1 MSAVPADHP
10 VIAALRDRP
19 ADARVALVVEGGGMR
34 GAVTGGMAQAVE
46 ELGLTPSFDAVYGT
60 SAGALNAMWLTAG
73 RAAAGNVGWGE
84 PALVGDL
91 IEPRR
96 ALRGGRIVDIRTLVE
111 DHYEQLSPGVFAAAL
126 AAPATLHPMATEVR
140 TGAAEDLHPTLT
152 DPAALRRAL
161 IASSNLPI
169 LAGPPV
175 RVGEQ
180 RYLDGGLTAAI
191 PIRRALEDGAT
202 HILVLRSRRLGDVTQ
217 PPSRVAG
224 RLVGALLG
232 RSSAA
237 IAAAYLGR
245 AVAEGRDEAL
255 LAAHDADPTRTP
267 AVLSVRTL
275 PEAPVPSRLERDL
288 GVIREALEA
297 GRRAARDALAAAR
310 PAA

>member
-1 MSAVPADHP
+1 
-10 VIAALRDRP
+10 
-19 ADARVALVVEGGGMR
+19 
-34 GAVTGGMAQAVE
+34 
-46 ELGLTPSFDAVYGT
+46 
-60 SAGALNAMWLTAG
+60 MWLTAG
-73 RAAAGNVGWGE
+73 RSAAGNVGWGE
-84 PALVGDL
+84 PSLVGTL

-111 DHYEQLSPGVFAAAL
+111 DRYEELSPGIFAAAL
-126 AAPATLHPMATEVR
+126 AAPASLHPMATEIH
-140 TGAAEDLHPTLT
+140 TGETEDLHPTLS
-152 DPAALRRAL
+152 DPASLRRAL

-175 RVGEQ
+175 RVGEK

-202 HILVLRSRRLGDVTQ
+202 HVLVLRSRRLGDVTQ

-224 RLVGALLG
+224 RFVGALLN

-237 IAAAYLGR
+237 VAAAYLGR

-255 LAAHDADPTRTP
+255 LAEHDADPARSP

-275 PEAPVPSRLERDL
+275 PEAPVPGRLERDR
-288 GVIREALEA
+288 GVIRVALEA
-297 GRRAARDALAAAR
+297 GRRAAHEALAPAR
-310 PAA
+310 PAAA